1 MKMHWIRPNR
11 RPVKIARGSWPPTCL
26 SQVAMCQRMGIAW
39 LALLLNMPANAQFGK
54 IFEGL
59 GSRGDT
65 SDSKTAS
72 GLKEALQ
79 IGTDHAVDLTGTANG
94 FFKNEAIKILL
105 PEKLRT
111 AEKALRL
118 AGMGAKIDEFELSMN
133 RAAEKAAPAA
143 RGIFKD
149 ALTQMTFDDARKI
162 LTGGNTSATEY
173 FKGKTSEKLAATFR
187 PTVES
192 AMAETGVVTQY
203 KQLVGGIRSLPFG
216 RSQSFDITDYVVG
229 KTLDGLFYMLGQEE
243 NKIRTN
249 PAAQITPLLKEV
261 FGKR

>member
-1 MKMHWIRPNR
+1 MSHKLTFPLL
-11 RPVKIARGSWPPTCL
+11 T
-26 SQVAMCQRMGIAW
+26 
-39 LALLLNMPANAQFGK
+39 LALALSASAQPGK
-54 IFEGL
+54 ILQGL
-59 GSRGDT
+59 GGHEKQ

-72 GLKEALQ
+72 GLTEALQ
-79 IGTDHAVDLTGTANG
+79 IGTEHAVDLTGTTDG
-94 FFKNEAIKILL
+94 FFKNEAIKILM

-111 AEKALRL
+111 AEKGLRL
-118 AGMGAKIDEFELSMN
+118 AGMGPKVDEFELSMN

-143 RGIFKD
+143 RSIFKD
-149 ALTQMTFDDARKI
+149 DLMQMTFDDARKI

-173 FKGKTSEKLAATFR
+173 FKAKTSDKLTIAFK
-187 PTVES
+187 PKVES
-192 AMAETGVVTQY
+192 AMDETGVVKQY
-203 KQLVGGIRSLPFG
+203 KQLSTGGMQSLPFG

-243 NKIRTN
+243 MKIRTN